1 MFKILAA
8 FAIHNHIVD
17 TIASVVLGLS
27 HIYINL
33 MIKVCYCHLKHNHL
47 MRRPGALE
55 RSEWIMVENNQSF
68 LGIDERLCVVL
79 SWNGGDELEILMTS
93 G

>member
-1 MFKILAA
+1 
-8 FAIHNHIVD
+8 
-17 TIASVVLGLS
+17 
-27 HIYINL
+27 
-33 MIKVCYCHLKHNHL
+33 